1 MANIS
6 NEFKDAVKKYVQIDN
21 ERKLLSKK
29 SSQLKKDQDNIEN
42 FILTFMESNNMTDKN
57 ILISDGK
64 LQYNTTN
71 TTESLTKKYLLE
83 KLNIYFKNEKKAEHC
98 TKFLYDNRGTREKVS
113 LKRKKKG
120 K

>member
-21 ERKLLSKK
+21 ERKFLSQK
-29 SSQLKKDQDNIEN
+29 SSKLKKDQDNIES

-64 LQYNTTN
+64 LQYNTTS
-71 TTESLTKKYLLE
+71 TSESLTKKYLLE
-83 KLNIYFKNEKKAEHC
+83 KLTIFFKNEKKAEEC
-98 TKFLYDNRGTREKVS
+98 AKFLYNSRGTREKVG
-113 LKRKKKG
+113 LKRKKK
-120 K
+120 